1 MFPPGTLATAPQ
13 PSAEAS
19 APGTATPAAP
29 SPAHTPPLGPKHGG
43 GSARDVG
50 ALIKE
55 PAAPAA
61 AAAPARRNRF
71 VGPLFVFMIKEFAT
85 SALVQT
91 WFRLCLIH
99 DAAFPT
105 PLR

>member
-1 MFPPGTLATAPQ
+1 MFPPGTLATAPL
-13 PSAEAS
+13 PAAEAS

-50 ALIKE
+50 ALIRE
-55 PAAPAA
+55 PAATAA
-61 AAAPARRNRF
+61 DAARARSSRF
-71 VGPLFVFMIKEFAT
+71 VRPLFVFMIKSFAT

-91 WFRLCLIH
+91 WFWLRRIRH
-99 DAAFPT
+99 ARFPT